1 MPQSQEVAAMS
12 TWEPTHVSRSDGSP
26 AQYTGFGEPP
36 TEGYILLANENGDEW
51 IDSVDDWEQ
60 MGRG

>member
-1 MPQSQEVAAMS
+1 MS